1 MAVAFLQEFSEGTQE
16 QYDQAMEKLARSG
29 IRSEGRIFHVAGPIE
44 AGIEAG
50 WRIVDVW
57 ESQEAFD
64 AFIQQSGPV
73 LQETEMWPPDLIKD
87 WPVHNLLS
95 GPENHL

>member
-1 MAVAFLQEFSEGTQE
+1 MAVAFLQEFSEATQE
-16 QYDQAMEKLARSG
+16 QYDQVVKNLERRG
-29 IRSEGRIFHVAGPIE
+29 IKSEGRLFHVAGPME
-44 AGIEAG
+44 DEEVG

-64 AFIQQSGPV
+64 AFIQKAAPV
-73 LQETEMWPPDLIKD
+73 LQEVEMWPPDELMN
-87 WPVHNLLS
+87 WPVHNMLS

>member
-1 MAVAFLQEFSEGTQE
+1 MAVAFLHEFSESTQD

-29 IRSEGRIFHVAGPIE
+29 ISSQGRLVHVAGPME
-44 AGIEAG
+44 AGMEAG

-64 AFIQQSGPV
+64 AFVQQAGPI
-73 LQETEMWPPDLIKD
+73 LQEVEMWPPDESMS
-87 WPVHNLLS
+87 WPVHTLLK
-95 GPENHL
+95 